1 MSGKTFCPFLKDA
14 HKKCLSG
21 WTILFDIFIRY
32 WNLSL
37 KMIQGISNFRKN
49 GNFLSFFSKP
59 CLFSYDLYSFFFET
73 KSIMSRWL
81 FTLKKDVLFFS
92 KTGKSRS
99 VYFLTNFSPR
109 NRDENYLQ
117 WKKVHVN
124 SKSLVAAILGAPET
138 INYNLDIKVILP

>member
-1 MSGKTFCPFLKDA
+1 MLTKNVYLDEQFCLTF
-14 HKKCLSG
+14 
-21 WTILFDIFIRY
+21 LFGT
-32 WNLSL
+32 
-37 KMIQGISNFRKN
+37 GISHWKWSRGFRISEKTVI
-49 GNFLSFFSKP
+49 FYHFFYKP

-124 SKSLVAAILGAPET
+124 SKSLVVAILCAPET